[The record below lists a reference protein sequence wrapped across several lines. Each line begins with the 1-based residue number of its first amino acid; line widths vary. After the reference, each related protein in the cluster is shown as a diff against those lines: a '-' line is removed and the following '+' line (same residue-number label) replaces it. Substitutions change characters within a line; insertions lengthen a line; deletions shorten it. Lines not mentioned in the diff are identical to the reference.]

1 MTKYSNHK
9 FVNSLIILLITLCVS
24 SVVNAEGSL
33 ENNLNLP
40 RSAQWGL
47 HVIEAKRGREVL
59 QEGTLPQ
66 GPLTPASLV
75 KLCTAGA
82 VSESASLGAETML
95 LHDGDIV
102 DGTLDGNLYLY
113 GKGNALLT
121 ADDMQR
127 VTHALVQKGIR
138 RVKGAVVGDSSYFDT
153 KGLERTRKG
162 AGHAPAGALGL
173 DLHTVAVSVI
183 PTEPGKPPKV
193 TVEPPNASVKLAVS
207 ATTIARGNGS
217 ISITQID
224 DTSYRVTGNIPTARG
239 AMKRRFPLADPARYA
254 AETFKTILRQE
265 GITVEGGVGSG
276 KPPADANLL
285 VEIPGP
291 PLKEILGRMNTNSL
305 NVVAD
310 NLLLALGAEK
320 YGAPGTL
327 EKGVRAVT
335 EFLQSLDLP
344 MNEVKNADGSGLSS
358 ENRVTARFMAEYL
371 QRVSRK
377 PWFRDFCESL
387 PRAGIDGTLKD
398 LGYRNER
405 FRVKSGR
412 LENVYSLA
420 GYGVDAKGREIAFAF
435 IVNTPGA
442 SAMNLEQTGAD
453 VMRYLA
459 SEALP

>member
-1 MTKYSNHK
+1 
-9 FVNSLIILLITLCVS
+9 
-24 SVVNAEGSL
+24 
-33 ENNLNLP
+33 
-40 RSAQWGL
+40 
-47 HVIEAKRGREVL
+47 
-59 QEGTLPQ
+59 
-66 GPLTPASLV
+66 
-75 KLCTAGA
+75 
-82 VSESASLGAETML
+82 ML

-102 DGTLDGNLYLY
+102 NGTLDGNLYLS
-113 GKGNALLT
+113 GRGNALLS
-121 ADDMQR
+121 ADDLRRMSWG
-127 VTHALVQKGIR
+127 LVQKGIR
-138 RVKGAVVGDSSYFDT
+138 KVRGGIISDASYFDT
-153 KGLERTRKG
+153 TGLERTRKG
-162 AGHAPAGALGL
+162 AGHAPSGALGL
-173 DLHTVAVSVI
+173 DLHTVAVTVAPSQA
-183 PTEPGKPPKV
+183 GKPPKV
-193 TVEPPNASVKLAVS
+193 TVEPTNEAVKLAVS
-207 ATTIARGNGS
+207 STTIAKGKGS
-217 ISITQID
+217 IKITQID
-224 DTSYRVTGNIPTARG
+224 DTSCRVTGNIPADG
-239 AMKRRFPLADPARYA
+239 GPMKQRFPLADPARYA
-254 AETFKTILRQE
+254 AGTLRMILRQE
-265 GITVEGGVGSG
+265 GIAVEGGVRSG
-276 KPPADANLL
+276 KAPADANLL
-285 VEIPGP
+285 AEIPGP

-344 MNEVKNADGSGLSS
+344 MDEVKIADGSGLSG

-377 PWFRDFCESL
+377 PWFRDFYESL
-387 PRAGIDGTLKD
+387 PRAGLDGTLKD
-398 LGYRNER
+398 IGYTNER

-412 LENVYSLA
+412 LEDVYSLA